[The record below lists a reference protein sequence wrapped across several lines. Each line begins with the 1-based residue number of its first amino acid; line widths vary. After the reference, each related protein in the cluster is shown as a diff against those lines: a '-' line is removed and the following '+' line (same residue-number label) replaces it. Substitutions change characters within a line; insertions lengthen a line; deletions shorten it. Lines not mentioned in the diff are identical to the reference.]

1 MSRAGQG
8 AAAALALSVSV
19 ALVGVQWGLSSL
31 WESAFDAPWRVA
43 LLSVERVGG
52 AQAWQEP
59 WRWVTST
66 LVHAGASHAIA
77 NSALFALLFTRLASR
92 ADTTRSRLAVL
103 GALLWVGW
111 CTNGALSALEPQAHA
126 VGFSGVVGAGVGA
139 LLAVSVR
146 AREERLYAV
155 ASAALFAAASLAASV
170 DHAAH
175 VLSVALGGA
184 LFARS
189 LPARSAWSVCALA
202 ALVVSVA
209 AALWAIV
216 PCGASDEA
224 WHACFVAPYVV
235 E

>member
-8 AAAALALSVSV
+8 AAAALALSISA
-19 ALVGVQWGLSSL
+19 ALVGLQWGLSAL
-31 WESAFDAPWRVA
+31 WESAFDASWRVA
-43 LLSVERVGG
+43 LLPFERVGG
-52 AQAWQEP
+52 AQAWREP

-92 ADTTRSRLAVL
+92 AESGRERSVVL

-111 CTNGALSALEPQAHA
+111 CTNVALSALEPEAHA

-146 AREERLYAV
+146 AREERVYAFG
-155 ASAALFAAASLAASV
+155 SAALFAAASMAVSV

-175 VLSVALGGA
+175 ALSVVLGGA

-189 LPARSAWSVCALA
+189 VPARSAWAVGAAA
-202 ALVVSVA
+202 ALVVSVM
-209 AALWAIV
+209 AALWAV
-216 PCGASDEA
+216 APCGASDEA